1 MASADATGQPTV
13 ITTACRC
20 LRTACVAMDSLRLFG
35 ARETTHAQ
43 PAADAAARPAL
54 GRADLRTVRLAPAVP
69 RP

>member
-1 MASADATGQPTV
+1 
-13 ITTACRC
+13 
-20 LRTACVAMDSLRLFG
+20 MDSLRLFG